1 MVLIPVFDTIRVFS
15 LRIWKGRSPFDPDR
29 THIHHLLT
37 NAGFSH
43 GLTSRVICLI
53 HGFILIEVYWL
64 KAFRPEFILCMLL
77 AAMIIVTAIFY
88 NIHKLRKPV
97 RANDEAAEF
106 KLSR

>member
-15 LRIWKGRSPFDPDR
+15 LRIWKGRSPFDPDK

-43 GLTSRVICLI
+43 GVTSRIICLI

-64 KAFRPEFILCMLL
+64 KHLRPDVTLCMLVS
-77 AAMIIVTAIFY
+77 MMSIVTFIFY
-88 NIHKLRKPV
+88 NAHRLRKPEPTT
-97 RANDEAAEF
+97 DEAGEY
-106 KLSR
+106 KLSA